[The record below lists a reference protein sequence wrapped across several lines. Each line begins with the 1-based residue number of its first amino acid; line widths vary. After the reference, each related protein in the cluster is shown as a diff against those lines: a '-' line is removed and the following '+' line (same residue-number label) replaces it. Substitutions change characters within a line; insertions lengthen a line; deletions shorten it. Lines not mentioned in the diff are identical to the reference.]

1 MLYWLKPIA
10 LSLTGLSL
18 FAGSITILSKPVAAG
33 EPIIDYNCRFHEI
46 TSENVKK
53 ISPQSRGTVFLTSGF
68 EFNKQKYVL
77 QVLKFPN
84 SRGVFCLWQPN
95 SRIPQRLRKVQLIQD
110 KLIEK
115 VQKDS
120 SRSANYI
127 VTVRGDK
134 NEDFL
139 RTHYRLN
146 LTNPN
151 RPEVTPIIVVYKR

>member
-18 FAGSITILSKPVAAG
+18 FIGSIASLLKPVAAG
-33 EPIIDYNCRFHEI
+33 EQIIDKNCHFHVRTGEI
-46 TSENVKK
+46 VNK
-53 ISPQSRGTVFLTSGF
+53 IPPQNRGTVFLTSGF
-68 EFNKQKYVL
+68 EVKNQKYIL
-77 QVLKFPN
+77 QVLQFPN

-95 SRIPQRLRKVQLIQD
+95 SSIPQRLGKVQLIQD

-115 VQKDS
+115 VQKDYS
-120 SRSANYI
+120 HPANYI

-146 LTNPN
+146 LINPN
-151 RPEVTPIIVVYKR
+151 QPEVTPIIVVYKR